1 MTLHRSTAIY
11 ARNCPV
17 RDVLDRLG
25 DRWSTLILQHL
36 AERPLRFSELLRA
49 IDDVSKRMLSR
60 TLRALEEDGLITRTV
75 YPLKPPAVEYA
86 LTPLGE
92 SFLPHIEGL
101 VRWAGEH
108 HTAIR
113 AARAAFQQTREETL
127 A

>member
-11 ARNCPV
+11 AEHCPV

-36 AERPLRFSELLRA
+36 GERPMRFSELMRA

-60 TLRALEEDGLITRTV
+60 TLRALEEDGLVTRTV
-75 YPLKPPAVEYA
+75 YPVKPPTVEYA
-86 LTPLGE
+86 LTPLGQ

-101 VRWAGEH
+101 VRWAKEH
-108 HTAIR
+108 HDTIR
-113 AARAAFQQTREETL
+113 VARASFRGDKAD
-127 A
+127 AAA

>member
-1 MTLHRSTAIY
+1 MTLHRSTASY
-11 ARNCPV
+11 ANNCPV

-25 DRWSTLILQHL
+25 DRWSTLILQQL
-36 AERPLRFSELLRA
+36 AKGPLRFSELLRA

-86 LTPLGE
+86 LTPLGQ

-108 HTAIR
+108 HAAIR
-113 AARAAFQQTREETL
+113 AARAAFQHAREEAL
-127 A
+127 V

>member
-1 MTLHRSTAIY
+1 MTLHRSTASY
-11 ARNCPV
+11 ANNCPV

-25 DRWSTLILQHL
+25 DRWSTLILQQL
-36 AERPLRFSELLRA
+36 AKGPLRFSELLRA

-86 LTPLGE
+86 LTPLGQ

-101 VRWAGEH
+101 VRWASEH
-108 HTAIR
+108 HAAIR
-113 AARAAFQQTREETL
+113 AARAAFQHAREEAL
-127 A
+127 V